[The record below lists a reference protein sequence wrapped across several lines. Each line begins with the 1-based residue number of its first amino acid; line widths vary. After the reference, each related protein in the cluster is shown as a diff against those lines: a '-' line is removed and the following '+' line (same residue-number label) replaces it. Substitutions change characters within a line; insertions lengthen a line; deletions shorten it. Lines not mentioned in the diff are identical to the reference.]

1 MCAEKPSINDI
12 LPDPNGPHDL
22 LIPRCRGYRMREPML
37 FVDEPM
43 SKDTAGVSDWM
54 FQVSG
59 VPGSDPGDLHAK
71 TLRLGKAAESE
82 CRSRD

>member
-22 LIPRCRGYRMREPML
+22 LIPRRREFRMREPML
-37 FVDEPM
+37 FLDEPM

-54 FQVSG
+54 FQVSE
-59 VPGSDPGDLHAK
+59 VPGSDPAYLHAK
-71 TLRLGKAAESE
+71 AVESE